1 MREIIPEERRPFY
14 LRRWRLLAI
23 VSGVAVL
30 AAAIA
35 VYTLNDQPSPV
46 PPAPIDP
53 KLELIDPK
61 GMSMSELL
69 ARAEAGNMFAQAYV
83 AEYYRDGTHGFPK
96 DDGLRFKWALKAAEQ
111 SHSWAKVE
119 AGICYFHGIGT
130 PKDYFKAFAMFRV
143 EATDSQDAVAQLY
156 MGYLLDGDC
165 GFPKRDDLAAEWFRK
180 SADQGNTHAASNYGV
195 FLLNGFG
202 VPKDTQKAFKYIKL
216 AADAGHLEAQTNLG
230 WAYQNGE
237 GVEKDLKEAIR
248 LYRLAASKGEPTA
261 ANNLGLDYLHGNGVI
276 KDDEEAVRLFRI
288 SAATGHIGAKK
299 NLGYMYVEGKGVAAD
314 PVLASKLYLEVAY
327 TGDSECQRVMGVR
340 YQQGIGV
347 PVDLIEAYAWHN
359 VCAASGDEQSAKARE
374 AVAVAFSA
382 EQVLAAQKR
391 SRELLKDIEAK
402 KAKK

>member
-1 MREIIPEERRPFY
+1 MREIIPEQRRPFY
-14 LRRWRLLAI
+14 LRRWRLLTI

-46 PPAPIDP
+46 PPVPVDP

-61 GMSMSELL
+61 GMSMGELL

-96 DDGLRFKWALKAAEQ
+96 DDVLRFKWALKAAEQ
-111 SHSWAKVE
+111 LHPWAKVE

-130 PKDYFKAFAMFRV
+130 PKNYFKAFAMFRV
-143 EATDSQDAVAQLY
+143 EAIDSQDAIAQLY
-156 MGYLLDGDC
+156 MGYLLNGEC

-180 SADQGNTHAASNYGV
+180 SADQGNTYAASNYGV

-276 KDDEEAVRLFRI
+276 MDDEEAVRLFRI
-288 SAATGHIGAKK
+288 SAAAGHIGAKK

-327 TGDSECQRVMGVR
+327 TGDIECQRVIGSR
-340 YQQGIGV
+340 FQQGIGV
-347 PVDLIEAYAWHN
+347 PTDLVESYAWYN
-359 VCAASGDEQSAKARE
+359 VCASNGDELSAKSRESLARQL
-374 AVAVAFSA
+374 SA
-382 EQVLAAQKR
+382 DQIAAAQKR
-391 SRELLKDIEAK
+391 SRELLAEIEAK